1 MALKLMYITNR
12 PEIAKIAENAGVDR
26 IFVDMEYIGKD
37 ERQANLDTVKSHHTI
52 SDIQRIK
59 EVVTKAEILVRV
71 NPIHESSSQYMCS
84 EKEID
89 SAILSGAD
97 IIMLPMFKS
106 LDEVKQFI
114 TYIDGRAKTML
125 LVETPEAVGII
136 EQIVKLKGI
145 DSIHIGLNDL
155 HLALHRKFM
164 FELLADGTVDEI
176 CSAIASSNI
185 AYGFGG
191 IARIGYGL
199 LPAEYVI
206 REHYRLG
213 SSCAILS
220 RAFCNADKMDDVTE
234 IERLFSTE
242 MIRIR
247 QTEKNATEMTNL
259 ELLENHNTVKRLVNK
274 IVVTN

>member
-12 PEIAKIAENAGVDR
+12 PEVAKIAENAGVDR

-37 ERQANLDTVKSHHTI
+37 ERQASLDTVKSHHTI
-52 SDIQRIK
+52 SDIKRIK
-59 EVVTKAEILVRV
+59 EVVSKAEILVRV
-71 NPIHESSSQYMCS
+71 NPIHESSSQYMGS

-89 SAILSGAD
+89 SAILAGAD

-106 LDEVKQFI
+106 LDEIKKFI
-114 TYIDGRAKTML
+114 RYIDGRAKTML
-125 LVETPEAVGII
+125 LVETPEAVDII
-136 EQIVKLKGI
+136 EQIVEIKGI

-164 FELLADGTVDEI
+164 FELLADGTVEKI

-220 RAFCNADKMDDVTE
+220 RAFCNSDKMDDVTE

-247 QTEKNATEMTNL
+247 QAEENATEMTNL
-259 ELLENHNTVKRLVNK
+259 ELWENHNTVKRLVK
-274 IVVTN
+274 EIVATN

>member
-12 PEIAKIAENAGVDR
+12 PEVAKIAENAGVDR

-37 ERQANLDTVKSHHTI
+37 ERQASLDTVKSHHTI
-52 SDIQRIK
+52 SDIKRIK
-59 EVVTKAEILVRV
+59 EVVSKAEILVRV
-71 NPIHESSSQYMCS
+71 NPIHASSSQYMGS

-89 SAILSGAD
+89 SAILAGAD

-106 LDEVKQFI
+106 LDEVKKFI
-114 TYIDGRAKTML
+114 RYIDGRAKTML
-125 LVETPEAVGII
+125 LVETPEAVDII
-136 EQIVKLKGI
+136 EQIVEIKGI

-164 FELLADGTVDEI
+164 FELLADGTVDKI

-220 RAFCNADKMDDVTE
+220 RAFCNSDKMDDVTE

-247 QTEKNATEMTNL
+247 QAEKNAAEMTNV
-259 ELLENHNTVKRLVNK
+259 ELLENHNTVKRLVK
-274 IVVTN
+274 EIVVTN

>member
-37 ERQANLDTVKSHHTI
+37 ERQASLDTVKSHHTI
-52 SDIQRIK
+52 SDIKRIK
-59 EVVTKAEILVRV
+59 EVVSKAEILVRV
-71 NPIHESSSQYMCS
+71 NPIHESSSQYMGS

-89 SAILSGAD
+89 SAILAGAD

-106 LDEVKQFI
+106 LDEVKKFI
-114 TYIDGRAKTML
+114 KYIDGRAKTML
-125 LVETPEAVGII
+125 LVETPEAVDII
-136 EQIVKLKGI
+136 EQIVEIKGI

-164 FELLADGTVDEI
+164 FELLADGTVDKI

-220 RAFCNADKMDDVTE
+220 RAFCNSDKMDDVTE

-247 QTEKNATEMTNL
+247 QAEKNAAEMTNL
-259 ELLENHNTVKRLVNK
+259 ELLENHNTVKRLVK
-274 IVVTN
+274 EIVVTN